1 MQATLNAIDEFRHRF
16 PRAVFHPE
24 LRLITW
30 YPTGVLNNDEAD
42 HVIEFLEAKENMP
55 GPPFNRFTDLT
66 GYTSI
71 EISLD
76 YVVRLARRR
85 KQGYRGPRVKSAFYA
100 LRLIGVKIAA
110 LYEELM
116 NGSRIEVCTFRDR
129 ATAAEWLGVPPQVV
143 AASGARKFNAR
154 IAT

>member
-1 MQATLNAIDEFRHRF
+1 MQAALKSIDEFHLRF
-16 PRAVFHPE
+16 PHAVFRPE

-30 YPTGVLNNDEAD
+30 FPSGVLDDNEAD
-42 HVIEFLEAKENMP
+42 RVIEFLEAKERLP

-76 YVVRLARRR
+76 HIVRLARRR

-100 LRLIGVKIAA
+100 LRLLGVKIAA

-116 NGSRIEVCTFRDR
+116 QGSRIEVSTFRDR
-129 ATAAEWLGVPPQVV
+129 ATAAEWLGVPAQAVSAPR
-143 AASGARKFNAR
+143 ARKFNAR

>member
-1 MQATLNAIDEFRHRF
+1 MQATLKSIDEFHLRF
-16 PRAVFHPE
+16 PRAVFRPE

-30 YPTGVLNNDEAD
+30 APSGVLDNDEAD
-42 HVIEFLEAKENMP
+42 RVIEFIEAKERLP

-71 EISLD
+71 EISLEHI
-76 YVVRLARRR
+76 VRLARRR

-100 LRLIGVKIAA
+100 LRLLGVKIAA

-129 ATAAEWLGVPPQVV
+129 AMAAEWLGVPPQVV
-143 AASGARKFNAR
+143 SSPRARKFNAR